1 MVDQLC
7 AAAEAIHRSG
17 HAVNTLLRNT
27 PNVLT
32 AVRVL
37 LAPLTGYLI
46 FQGNDIAALG
56 VFALAGA
63 SDAVDGFLARRFGLV
78 SRFGEYLD
86 PAADKLLMLICF
98 VTLTMM
104 HQAPL
109 WLSVIVIGRDIAI
122 VAGVLCAR
130 ALSLPVKMEPLAI
143 GKASTV
149 VQIGYIGLLLLLL
162 AFNVDMPQ
170 LTLFAA
176 AAAAVFTL
184 LSWLAY
190 GQLLLKAFALG
201 RRPA

>member
-1 MVDQLC
+1 M
-7 AAAEAIHRSG
+7 
-17 HAVNTLLRNT
+17 TPLLRNI

-37 LAPLTGYLI
+37 LAPLTAYLI
-46 FQGNDIAALG
+46 VRGSDLEALG
-56 VFALAGA
+56 VFLLAGA

-98 VTLTMM
+98 VTLTLM
-104 HQAPL
+104 HKTPL
-109 WLSVIVIGRDIAI
+109 WLSVIVIGRDAAI
-122 VAGVLCAR
+122 VLGVLVAR

-143 GKASTV
+143 GKACTV
-149 VQIGYIGLLLLLL
+149 VQVGYIGLLLLLL
-162 AFNVDMPQ
+162 TFNLDMPQ
-170 LTLFAA
+170 LTTVAA
-176 AAAAVFTL
+176 ATAAMFTV
-184 LSWLAY
+184 LSWIAY

>member
-1 MVDQLC
+1 M
-7 AAAEAIHRSG
+7 S
-17 HAVNTLLRNT
+17 TLLRNI

-37 LAPLTGYLI
+37 LAPLTAYLI
-46 FQGNDIAALG
+46 VQGNDVAALA
-56 VFALAGA
+56 VFAAAGA
-63 SDAVDGFLARRFGLV
+63 TDAVDGFLARRFGLV

-98 VTLTMM
+98 VTLTMI

-109 WLSVIVIGRDIAI
+109 WLCVVVVARDVAI
-122 VAGVLCAR
+122 ILGVLVAR

-143 GKASTV
+143 GKACTV
-149 VQIGYIGLLLLLL
+149 VQVGYVALLLLLL
-162 AFNVDMPQ
+162 TFNLDMPQ
-170 LTLFAA
+170 LTLMAAVIAA
-176 AAAAVFTL
+176 AFTL
-184 LSWLAY
+184 LSWIAY

>member
-1 MVDQLC
+1 MT
-7 AAAEAIHRSG
+7 A
-17 HAVNTLLRNT
+17 LLRNI

-37 LAPLTGYLI
+37 LAPLTAYLI
-46 FQGNDIAALG
+46 FEGNDFAALG

-98 VTLTMM
+98 VTLTII

-109 WLSVIVIGRDIAI
+109 WLSALVIGRDAAI
-122 VAGVLCAR
+122 VAGVLLAR
-130 ALSLPVKMEPLAI
+130 ALSLPVKMEPLAV
-143 GKASTV
+143 GKACTV
-149 VQIGYIGLLLLLL
+149 VQIGYVALLLLLL
-162 AFNVDMPQ
+162 AFNLVMPQ

-176 AAAAVFTL
+176 ATAAVFTL

-190 GQLLLKAFALG
+190 GQLLVKAFALG

>member
-1 MVDQLC
+1 M
-7 AAAEAIHRSG
+7 
-17 HAVNTLLRNT
+17 TPFLRNI

-37 LAPLTGYLI
+37 LAPLTAYLI
-46 FQGNDIAALG
+46 VRGNDLDALG
-56 VFALAGA
+56 VFAVAGA

-98 VTLTMM
+98 VTLTMV

-109 WLSVIVIGRDIAI
+109 WLSAIVIGRDVAI
-122 VAGVLCAR
+122 VLGVLVAR
-130 ALSLPVKMEPLAI
+130 VLALPVKIEPLAI

-149 VQIGYIGLLLLLL
+149 VQVGYISLLLLLL
-162 AFNVDMPQ
+162 SFNLAMPQ
-170 LTLFAA
+170 LTTVAA
-176 AAAAVFTL
+176 ALAAVFTV

-190 GQLLLKAFALG
+190 GQLLLRAFALG

>member
-1 MVDQLC
+1 MN
-7 AAAEAIHRSG
+7 A
-17 HAVNTLLRNT
+17 LLRNI

-37 LAPLTGYLI
+37 LAPLTAYLI
-46 FQGNDIAALG
+46 FQGNDLAALC

-86 PAADKLLMLICF
+86 PAADKLLMLVCF
-98 VTLTMM
+98 VTLTVMQ
-104 HQAPL
+104 HAPL
-109 WLSVIVIGRDIAI
+109 WLSALVIGRDVAI
-122 VAGVLCAR
+122 VAGVLLAR

-149 VQIGYIGLLLLLL
+149 VQIGYVGLLLLLL
-162 AFNVDMPQ
+162 TFNLDMPQ
-170 LTLFAA
+170 LVFFAA
-176 AAAAVFTL
+176 VAAAVFTF
-184 LSWLAY
+184 LSWIAY
-190 GQLLLKAFALG
+190 GQLLLKAFAVG

>member
-1 MVDQLC
+1 M
-7 AAAEAIHRSG
+7 SP
-17 HAVNTLLRNT
+17 LLRNI

-37 LAPLTGYLI
+37 LAPLTAYFIVRGSDL
-46 FQGNDIAALG
+46 AALG
-56 VFALAGA
+56 VFATAGA
-63 SDAVDGFLARRFGLV
+63 TDAVDGFLARRFGLV

-98 VTLTMM
+98 VSLSMM
-104 HQAPL
+104 HHAPL
-109 WLSVIVIGRDIAI
+109 WISVIVIGRDVAI
-122 VAGVLCAR
+122 ILGVLVAR
-130 ALSLPVKMEPLAI
+130 VLSLPVKMEPLAI

-149 VQIGYIGLLLLLL
+149 VQVGYVALVLLLL
-162 AFNVDMPQ
+162 AFGLDMPQ
-170 LTLFAA
+170 LTLLAA
-176 AAAAVFTL
+176 ATAAAFTL

>member
-1 MVDQLC
+1 M
-7 AAAEAIHRSG
+7 SP
-17 HAVNTLLRNT
+17 LLRNI

-37 LAPLTGYLI
+37 LAPLTAYFIVRGSD
-46 FQGNDIAALG
+46 FAALG
-56 VFALAGA
+56 VFATAGA
-63 SDAVDGFLARRFGLV
+63 TDAVDGFLARRFGLV

-98 VTLTMM
+98 VSLSMM
-104 HQAPL
+104 HHAPL
-109 WLSVIVIGRDIAI
+109 WISVIVIGRDVAI
-122 VAGVLCAR
+122 ILGVLVAR
-130 ALSLPVKMEPLAI
+130 VLSLPVKMEPLAI

-149 VQIGYIGLLLLLL
+149 VQVGYVALVLLLL
-162 AFNVDMPQ
+162 AFGLDMPQ
-170 LTLFAA
+170 LTLLAA
-176 AAAAVFTL
+176 ATAAAFTL

>member
-1 MVDQLC
+1 V
-7 AAAEAIHRSG
+7 
-17 HAVNTLLRNT
+17 TTFLRNI

-37 LAPLTGYLI
+37 LAPLTAYLI
-46 FQGNDIAALG
+46 FEGNDFAALC

-86 PAADKLLMLICF
+86 PAADKLLMLVCF
-98 VTLTMM
+98 VTLTLMQ
-104 HQAPL
+104 HAPL
-109 WLSVIVIGRDIAI
+109 WLSALVIGRDGAI
-122 VAGVLCAR
+122 VAGVLLAR

-162 AFNVDMPQ
+162 TFNLDMPQ
-170 LTLFAA
+170 LAFFAA
-176 AAAAVFTL
+176 VTAAVFTL
-184 LSWLAY
+184 LSWFAY
-190 GQLLLKAFALG
+190 GQLLLKAFAFG

>member
-1 MVDQLC
+1 M
-7 AAAEAIHRSG
+7 
-17 HAVNTLLRNT
+17 TPLLRNI

-32 AVRVL
+32 AVRVV
-37 LAPLTGYLI
+37 LAPLTAYLI
-46 FQGNDIAALG
+46 VRGSDLEALG

-98 VTLTMM
+98 VTLTLM

-109 WLSVIVIGRDIAI
+109 WLSAIVIGRDAAI
-122 VAGVLCAR
+122 VLGVLVAR

-149 VQIGYIGLLLLLL
+149 VQVGYIGLLLLLL
-162 AFNVDMPQ
+162 TFNLVMPQ
-170 LTLFAA
+170 LTMVAA
-176 AAAAVFTL
+176 AIAGVFTV

>member
-1 MVDQLC
+1 MSPV
-7 AAAEAIHRSG
+7 
-17 HAVNTLLRNT
+17 LRNI

-37 LAPLTGYLI
+37 LAPLTAYLI
-46 FQGNDIAALG
+46 VEGRDFAALG
-56 VFALAGA
+56 VFAAAGA
-63 SDAVDGFLARRFGLV
+63 SDAIDGFLARRFGLV

-104 HQAPL
+104 HHAPL
-109 WLSVIVIGRDIAI
+109 WLSALVIGRDAAI
-122 VAGVLCAR
+122 VAGVLLAR

-149 VQIGYIGLLLLLL
+149 VQIGFVALLLLLL
-162 AFNVDMPQ
+162 AVNLDMPQ

-176 AAAAVFTL
+176 ATVAVFTL

>member
-1 MVDQLC
+1 MT
-7 AAAEAIHRSG
+7 A
-17 HAVNTLLRNT
+17 LLRNI

-37 LAPLTGYLI
+37 LAPLTAYLI
-46 FQGNDIAALG
+46 FQGNDLAALC
-56 VFALAGA
+56 VFALAGV

-86 PAADKLLMLICF
+86 PAADKLLMLVCF
-98 VTLTMM
+98 VILTVMQ
-104 HQAPL
+104 HAPL
-109 WLSVIVIGRDIAI
+109 WLSALVIGRDAAI
-122 VAGVLCAR
+122 VAGVLLAR

-162 AFNVDMPQ
+162 TFNIDMPQ
-170 LTLFAA
+170 LAFFAA
-176 AAAAVFTL
+176 VTAAVFTL

>member
-1 MVDQLC
+1 MTPV
-7 AAAEAIHRSG
+7 
-17 HAVNTLLRNT
+17 LRNI

-37 LAPLTGYLI
+37 LAPLTAYLI
-46 FQGNDIAALG
+46 VRGSDFEALG
-56 VFALAGA
+56 VFAVAGA
-63 SDAVDGFLARRFGLV
+63 SDAIDGFLARRFGLV

-109 WLSVIVIGRDIAI
+109 WLSAIVIGRDVAI
-122 VAGVLCAR
+122 VLGILLAR
-130 ALSLPVKMEPLAI
+130 LLALPVKIEPLAI
-143 GKASTV
+143 GKACTV
-149 VQIGYIGLLLLLL
+149 VQVGYIGLLLLLL
-162 AFNVDMPQ
+162 SFNLDMPQ
-170 LTLFAA
+170 LTLTAA
-176 AAAAVFTL
+176 AIAAMFTL
-184 LSWLAY
+184 LSWFAY

>member
-1 MVDQLC
+1 MS
-7 AAAEAIHRSG
+7 A
-17 HAVNTLLRNT
+17 LLRNI

-37 LAPLTGYLI
+37 LAPLTAYFI
-46 FQGNDIAALG
+46 VAGNDIAALV
-56 VFALAGA
+56 VFVLAGG

-86 PAADKLLMLICF
+86 PAADKLLMLVCF
-98 VTLTMM
+98 VTLTLM

-109 WLSVIVIGRDIAI
+109 WLSAVVIARDIAI
-122 VAGVLCAR
+122 VAGVLLAR

-162 AFNVDMPQ
+162 AVNLDMPQ

-176 AAAAVFTL
+176 ATTAVFTL

-201 RRPA
+201 RRAA